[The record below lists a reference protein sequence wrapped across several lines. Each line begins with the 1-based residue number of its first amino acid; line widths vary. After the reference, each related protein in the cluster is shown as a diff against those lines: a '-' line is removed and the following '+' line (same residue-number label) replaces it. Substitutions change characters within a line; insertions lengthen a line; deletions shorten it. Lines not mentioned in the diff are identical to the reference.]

1 MVVGDA
7 MSMTGMGTTL
17 RVNETARRAIGWVLT
32 ALIVLLL
39 MAVAV
44 NWLFMPD
51 NPDTRRN
58 TPSMPGR

>member
-1 MVVGDA
+1 
-7 MSMTGMGTTL
+7 MGTTL
-17 RVNETARRAIGWVLT
+17 RVNETARRVIGWVLT
-32 ALIVLLL
+32 AVIVLLL

-58 TPSMPGR
+58 TPWMTRQVTD